1 MTRFCS
7 STTGT
12 PLIFFAANNSVNSLT
27 VVQGDTVTT
36 RFVMMSFA
44 VNAISTTS
52 LIGALR
58 GAPCQRQETPI
69 SAPASTSAA

>member
-12 PLIFFAANNSVNSLT
+12 PLIFFAASKSVNSLT

-44 VNAISTTS
+44 VNAISTTQGLS
-52 LIGALR
+52 L
-58 GAPCQRQETPI
+58 
-69 SAPASTSAA
+69 PASRDAN